1 LWRVLNYD
9 SKVLAADLKSKEALM
24 AWLFGVVLVL
34 LLVFSAGFRKLALG
48 LAGIVLVMGIAV
60 FVNDEIEEKRALER
74 IPLGDLG
81 FENFLITPIGNN
93 FTLSGRVN
101 NRSTQYTLTGM
112 TVAVALK
119 DCQIQANEEPNAP
132 SGQNPSVA
140 AGSGGRVNRSKPQT
154 ASAEHQQNAP
164 ADDTQCVTIGEV
176 VQKLP
181 LTVPPGQARD
191 FDNFVAVQGSVIKPR
206 GQLKWSYSVRDIK
219 GR

>member
-9 SKVLAADLKSKEALM
+9 AKVLAADLKGKGVWM

-119 DCQIQANEEPNAP
+119 DCQIQANEEPNALL
-132 SGQNPSVA
+132 GQNPIVT
-140 AGSGGRVNRSKPQT
+140 AGSGGRVDRNRPQT
-154 ASAEHQQNAP
+154 VSAEHQQNAP

-206 GQLKWSYSVRDIK
+206 GHLKWSYSVRDIK